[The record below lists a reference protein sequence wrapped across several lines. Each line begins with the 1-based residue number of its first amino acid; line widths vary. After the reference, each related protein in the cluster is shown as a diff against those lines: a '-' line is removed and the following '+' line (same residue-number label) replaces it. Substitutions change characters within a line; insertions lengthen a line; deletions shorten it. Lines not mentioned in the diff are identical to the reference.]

1 METSPVLAI
10 SCKFIIT
17 MALLCK
23 VRLLFF
29 LLMLLV

>member
-17 MALLCK
+17 MARLYK

-29 LLMLLV
+29 LMLLVV